1 MKPVPVVV
9 SPVLIS
15 SGDEELLSWFVVV
28 QEVTKNRR
36 TTYKT
41 KKRENFPELSRLVLT
56 FSCIEVICIL
66 SKSSNL
72 CRLVLVNVFY
82 LTRQIKVFLQK
93 VSMEFL

>member
-1 MKPVPVVV
+1 MKPVPVAL

-41 KKRENFPELSRLVLT
+41 KKRDNSPESSRLVLM
-56 FSCIEVICIL
+56 FSCVEVICIL
-66 SKSSNL
+66 NSNG
-72 CRLVLVNVFY
+72 
-82 LTRQIKVFLQK
+82 
-93 VSMEFL
+93 